1 MKYDQLVESLTEIVN
16 NPNIIKTGLSLT
28 YSLPEKNHK
37 QMNEEFFYKVNKL
50 PAVPVLSDVFEVQIG
65 GIVVKFIKD
74 EKVIE

>member
-37 QMNEEFFYKVNKL
+37 QMNEEFFYKVHSL